1 MQPRD
6 RLLTFLSEKGE
17 GRWDDLKEAWR
28 WIAGAAGD
36 PGSEAWIAARDLE
49 ALGHIEVAWE
59 HELAWCAAPPLLTM
73 IPRSGGRVF
82 LTGARTRHLEAQ
94 LEEAADDLN
103 LWVDDCDRRPG
114 PRTIYVACKSSEQ
127 IRELADALRI
137 DYTYQVAEQI
147 AALLP
152 ALPAYESLDREG
164 ELPRGLE
171 AERFDVASL
180 DWQEAEA
187 RDTPGLY
194 RVRTYSG
201 QLYGVQHV
209 TGAWTRVVKELGVYE
224 VLRWSSKSVLRY
236 SEAAE
241 ELTVPVEAR
250 LPTLHAR
257 AATLCS
263 GRLPDFTSETVG
275 PATPRPR
282 AAPPGRGLGGRHGQL
297 KTLATRG
304 TPVRQNLLTYEN
316 VPANIAE
323 RIAASL
329 DQTLAEAS

>member
-36 PGSEAWIAARDLE
+36 PGSQAWIAARDLE

-59 HELAWCAAPPLLTM
+59 HELSWCAAPPLLTM

-94 LEEAADDLN
+94 LEKTTDDLN
-103 LWVDDCDRRPG
+103 LWVDECDQRSG

-127 IRELADALRI
+127 IGELARALEI

-152 ALPAYESLDREG
+152 SLRSYEALDQEG

-171 AERFDVASL
+171 AEFFDVASL
-180 DWQEAEA
+180 SWKESET
-187 RDTPGLY
+187 RDTSGLY
-194 RVRTYSG
+194 RVRTYTG
-201 QLYGVQHV
+201 QLYGLRHA
-209 TGAWTRVVKELGVYE
+209 TGAWARVVKEVGVYT
-224 VLRWSSKSVLRY
+224 VLRWAEESVLRY
-236 SEAAE
+236 SEATE

-263 GRLPDFTSETVG
+263 GRLPEFTSETVG
-275 PATPRPR
+275 HVPPQPR
-282 AAPPGRGLGGRHGQL
+282 AAPRGRGLGGRHGQA
-297 KTLATRG
+297 KTLTTRSK
-304 TPVRQNLLTYEN
+304 PLRQHYLTYEN
-316 VPANIAE
+316 VAPGIAV
-323 RIAASL
+323 RIATSL
-329 DQTLAEAS
+329 DQTLAEVS